1 MRLGRRSAHNA
12 PLVQKSTSEVKEL
25 EANRL
30 RRERE
35 KAASRA
41 AQDANVKRKAE
52 AKEQQRKEQKNR
64 LHEIYGSQKK
74 DKGDSSEKRRRP
86 TAEDYDDADDDREY
100 FRQEVGQ
107 EPDEELG
114 THFLLTSFSPLTAL
128 QGLSA
133 AARSARAGRRTNT
146 RTQSPRQGN
155 TEPIATKARGRRPS
169 RLPRLFAG
177 PWPAGAPLG
186 FAPRRHELP
195 L

>member
-35 KAASRA
+35 KAARRA

-114 THFLLTSFSPLTAL
+114 MHISLSFVQPTHYFAGSF
-128 QGLSA
+128 
-133 AARSARAGRRTNT
+133 RRGPK
-146 RTQSPRQGN
+146 RPRW
-155 TEPIATKARGRRPS
+155 EKDEYKDTKPASGKHGADSDEGEGPSSKPFAKVVRRPV
-169 RLPRLFAG
+169 AG
-177 PWPAGAPLG
+177 GRALRVRAKKT
-186 FAPRRHELP
+186 
-195 L
+195 